1 MRHLQHWLIAAALS
15 SSLYLSVLTAQPSDG
30 VNAVMTGYLS
40 ERTEPFQQ
48 TRLVVPPV
56 AAQGYLALDWNYA
69 GFANPG
75 SIQEQAVD
83 ASSKWADTIPASHNA
98 QPFKRTQIGVG
109 LRRDA
114 IAMDWFGVYV
124 KSLDR
129 VAERNTIYGLL
140 RETTS
145 LGPNDS
151 KTLSVPCCQS
161 RGTVTSP
168 EQYEKAITRF
178 ELSPT
183 FFVFGMLQNKGY
195 DLKLTAGWKLQA
207 GVRHMDYG
215 NMYRTRLGYLKVERS
230 WQRFQAAYSYQLE
243 RAGGTSAP
251 SHVLQLDYLYSPR
264 NSIGVSVANG
274 SEFANFGAL
283 GIVQTEARNVT
294 VRGQHLFKQGWAL
307 TFQAGYVDHGSLP
320 AQKAFRIGIRHSF

>member
-1 MRHLQHWLIAAALS
+1 ML
-15 SSLYLSVLTAQPSDG
+15 
-30 VNAVMTGYLS
+30 
-40 ERTEPFQQ
+40 E
-48 TRLVVPPV
+48 VPP
-56 AAQGYLALDWNYA
+56 AADHDDFALAWDNA
-69 GFANPG
+69 GFASPG
-75 SIQEQAVD
+75 IIRGKSAGAGTNWIE
-83 ASSKWADTIPASHNA
+83 TIPSSHNA
-98 QPFKRTQIGVG
+98 QPLQRTQIGAG

-145 LGPNDS
+145 LGTNDS
-151 KTLSVPCCQS
+151 KTPSVPCCQS
-161 RGTVTSP
+161 RGAVTSP
-168 EQYEKAITRF
+168 EQYERAITRF

-183 FFVFGMLQNKGY
+183 FFVFGLLQNKGY
-195 DLKLTAGWKLQA
+195 DLKLTDGWKLQT

-215 NMYRTRLGYLKVERS
+215 NLYRTRLGYFTVERT

-243 RAGGTSAP
+243 RAGGQSAP
-251 SHVLQLDYLYSPR
+251 SHVLQLDYLYSAR

-274 SEFANFGAL
+274 REFANFGAL
-283 GIVQTEARNVT
+283 GILQTEARNVT

-307 TFQAGYVDHGSLP
+307 TFQAGYVDHRSLP
-320 AQKAFRIGIRHSF
+320 AQKAFRIGIQHSF